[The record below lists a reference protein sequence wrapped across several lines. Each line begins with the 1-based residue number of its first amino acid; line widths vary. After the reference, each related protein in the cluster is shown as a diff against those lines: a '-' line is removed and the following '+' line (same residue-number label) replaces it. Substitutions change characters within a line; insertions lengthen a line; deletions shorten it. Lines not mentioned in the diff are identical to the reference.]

1 MTTPPP
7 APPSG
12 GRPDHHTNPPP
23 SDSQWAPTEQWQ
35 GQPVQ
40 PPAQPRGQYPPQQ
53 QFGQPQEQFG
63 QAAGQNGPAQEY
75 PPREV
80 GAPQGPDVDPYA
92 QFGSPRAQFSAQ
104 QAQFSAQ
111 QAQFSAQQYQFGAPQ
126 NQFSAPQ
133 NQSGAPQ
140 NQFGSP
146 QGQFGQQPPFPAPGQ
161 YGVQPPPVAQPL
173 GRNKNRMILPALA
186 GVVVLAVGAVIAVVA
201 TRSDDSGG
209 TQAQTTATSSAAAT
223 TKTGAGKND
232 PAALVL
238 AVDDLP
244 VGWTEDTKK
253 EQQTNGGTD
262 EARVS
267 GETPDCTA
275 KLKKE
280 AAPPAT
286 EPTAKATSAFGQKGG
301 YGGASVTTTVA
312 FRPQSEIQSE
322 FDEEKD
328 ASDSCP
334 TVIYDGM
341 QIVYTKIPNIP
352 AVGDA
357 IIGYQMDATA
367 AGGGQARGLH
377 YVCRSGGKIWYFDY
391 NANVNDYHADEANRL
406 FTKALTKWQTG
417 IK

>member
-12 GRPDHHTNPPP
+12 GQPDQHSNPPQP
-23 SDSQWAPTEQWQ
+23 DSQWAPTQQWH
-35 GQPVQ
+35 GQPAQ
-40 PPAQPRGQYPPQQ
+40 TQFPPQGHFPSQQQFGQPQQ
-53 QFGQPQEQFG
+53 QFGQPQHF
-63 QAAGQNGPAQEY
+63 APGPGHGVPQHGF
-75 PPREV
+75 PPP
-80 GAPQGPDVDPYA
+80 G
-92 QFGSPRAQFSAQ
+92 
-104 QAQFSAQ
+104 
-111 QAQFSAQQYQFGAPQ
+111 FGAPQ
-126 NQFSAPQ
+126 SQFS
-133 NQSGAPQ
+133 
-140 NQFGSP
+140 SP
-146 QGQFGQQPPFPAPGQ
+146 QGQFGMPQGQFAQQQPFATAGQFGAPAP
-161 YGVQPPPVAQPL
+161 VITQPV
-173 GRNKNRMILPALA
+173 GRNRNRMMLLALA
-186 GVVVLAVGAVIAVVA
+186 GVAVLVVGAVIAVVA

-209 TQAQTTATSSAAAT
+209 TQAQSPETSSAATT
-223 TKTGAGKND
+223 TKTGAGTSD
-232 PAALVL
+232 PAAMVL

-253 EQQTNGGTD
+253 EQQTNDGTD

-286 EPTAKATSAFGQKGG
+286 KPTAKATSAFGQKGG
-301 YGGASVTTTVA
+301 YGGAAVTTTVA
-312 FRPQSEIQSE
+312 FRTPTEIKTE

-328 ASDSCP
+328 ASDNCP

-341 QIVYTKIPNIP
+341 QIVYTKISNIP
-352 AVGDA
+352 AVGDE

-406 FTKALTKWQTG
+406 LSKALTKWQAG
-417 IK
+417 LK

>member
-12 GRPDHHTNPPP
+12 GQPDHHTNPPP
-23 SDSQWAPTEQWQ
+23 PDSQWAPTQQWQ

-40 PPAQPRGQYPPQQ
+40 PPAPPRGQYPPQQ
-53 QFGQPQEQFG
+53 QFGQVP
-63 QAAGQNGPAQEY
+63 GQNVPAQEY
-75 PPREV
+75 PPLGF
-80 GAPQGPDVDPYA
+80 GAPQGPGVDPYGQFGTPQA
-92 QFGSPRAQFSAQ
+92 QFGSP
-104 QAQFSAQ
+104 QAQFGAQ
-111 QAQFSAQQYQFGAPQ
+111 QNQFGAPQ
-126 NQFSAPQ
+126 GQF
-133 NQSGAPQ
+133 GAPR
-140 NQFGSP
+140 NQFGTP

-161 YGVQPPPVAQPL
+161 YGAEPPSAAQPL
-173 GRNKNRMILPALA
+173 GRNKNRMILLALA
-186 GVVVLAVGAVIAVVA
+186 GVVVLAVGAVIAVVV

-209 TQAQTTATSSAAAT
+209 TQAQTTETSSTAAT
-223 TKTGAGKND
+223 TTGAGKND
-232 PAALVL
+232 PAAMVL
-238 AVDDLP
+238 AADDLP

-253 EQQTNGGTD
+253 EQQTNDGTD

-286 EPTAKATSAFGQKGG
+286 KPAAKATSAFGQKGG

-328 ASDSCP
+328 ASDNCP

-341 QIVYTKIPNIP
+341 QIIYTKIPNIP

-391 NANVNDYHADEANRL
+391 NANINDYHADEADRL
-406 FTKALTKWQTG
+406 FTKALTKWQAG
-417 IK
+417 LK

>member
-12 GRPDHHTNPPP
+12 GQPDHHSNPPQP
-23 SDSQWAPTEQWQ
+23 DGQWAATQQWH
-35 GQPVQ
+35 GQPAQ
-40 PPAQPRGQYPPQQ
+40 TQFPPQGRFPSQQ
-53 QFGQPQEQFG
+53 QFGQPQQQFEQPQHF
-63 QAAGQNGPAQEY
+63 APGPGHDVPQHGF
-75 PPREV
+75 PPP
-80 GAPQGPDVDPYA
+80 G
-92 QFGSPRAQFSAQ
+92 FGSPQSQFS
-104 QAQFSAQ
+104 
-111 QAQFSAQQYQFGAPQ
+111 
-126 NQFSAPQ
+126 
-133 NQSGAPQ
+133 
-140 NQFGSP
+140 SP
-146 QGQFGQQPPFPAPGQ
+146 QGQFGMPQGQFAQQQPFGAPGQ
-161 YGVQPPPVAQPL
+161 FGAQPPVVTQPV
-173 GRNKNRMILPALA
+173 GRNKNRMILVALA
-186 GVVVLAVGAVIAVVA
+186 GVAVVVAGAVIAVVA
-201 TRSDDSGG
+201 TRPDDAGG
-209 TQAQTTATSSAAAT
+209 TQAQSAETSSAAAT
-223 TKTGAGKND
+223 TKTGAGTSD
-232 PAALVL
+232 PAAMVL

-253 EQQTNGGTD
+253 EQQTNDGTD

-286 EPTAKATSAFGQKGG
+286 KPAAKATSAFAQKGG
-301 YGGASVTTTVA
+301 YGGASVATTVA
-312 FRPQSEIQSE
+312 FRTPTEIQSE

-328 ASDSCP
+328 ASDNCP

-341 QIVYTKIPNIP
+341 QIVYTKISNIP
-352 AVGDA
+352 AVGDE

-406 FTKALTKWQTG
+406 FTKALTKWQAG
-417 IK
+417 LK